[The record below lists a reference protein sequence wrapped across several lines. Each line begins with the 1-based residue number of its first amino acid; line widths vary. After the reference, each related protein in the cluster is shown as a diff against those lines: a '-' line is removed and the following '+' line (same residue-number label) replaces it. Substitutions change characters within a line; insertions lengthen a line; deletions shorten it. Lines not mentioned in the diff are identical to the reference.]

1 MCPWST
7 ARRPYQQPNQLYRTI
22 LDKPRLREGPG
33 ARSPRLLAVAVA
45 DLVPAMDEN
54 RVCRP
59 TRGTCSLSLGL
70 SDSAPCG
77 VEVIRAL
84 IASSRRGD
92 SAAADVRL
100 ARRPKDDAS
109 AGRIPTSSKKP
120 GWIR

>member
-59 TRGTCSLSLGL
+59 TRGTCSLSLERL
-70 SDSAPCG
+70 SRKAISERPLLARGITPQGC
-77 VEVIRAL
+77 RAG
-84 IASSRRGD
+84 RRGD
-92 SAAADVRL
+92 
-100 ARRPKDDAS
+100 
-109 AGRIPTSSKKP
+109 
-120 GWIR
+120 